1 MFKRRSF
8 TKEQKMQI
16 LQEAEPEG
24 MLTTC
29 RKDEIAQSLFHR

>member
-1 MFKRRSF
+1 MSKRRSF
-8 TKEQKMQI
+8 TRVQKIQI

-29 RKDEIAQSLFHR
+29 HKQEIAQSLFHR